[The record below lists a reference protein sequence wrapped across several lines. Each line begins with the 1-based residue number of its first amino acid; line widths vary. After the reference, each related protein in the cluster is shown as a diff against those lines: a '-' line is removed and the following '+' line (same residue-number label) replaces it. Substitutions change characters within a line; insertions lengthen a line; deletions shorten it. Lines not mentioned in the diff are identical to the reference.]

1 MGASGPAI
9 FDDDVACDVR
19 ATFHTALSNGLS
31 LDMATFNVLTRFNE
45 HLSDVDDGLTVWIA
59 LAYLQ
64 LEQGRVQKPVRSQVL
79 RLIRTGDAMHRW
91 EDADPDEVLERRSI
105 LDNLAAQLESPSP

>member
-1 MGASGPAI
+1 
-9 FDDDVACDVR
+9 
-19 ATFHTALSNGLS
+19 
-31 LDMATFNVLTRFNE
+31 MATFNVLTRFNE
-45 HLSDVDDGLTVWIA
+45 HLKDVDDGPTVWIA

-64 LEQGRVQKPVRSQVL
+64 LEQGSVQKPVRSQVL